1 MVSLILRE
9 MYILVPFEVNLI
21 CFVVNI
27 LFKRN
32 DSHTFNLDRH
42 DHSLISKYIILL
54 FISHDIIGKM

>member
-1 MVSLILRE
+1 MSLILRE
-9 MYILVPFEVNLI
+9 MYFLVPFEVNLI

-42 DHSLISKYIILL
+42 DHSLISLYIILL
-54 FISHDIIGKM
+54 FISHGIIGNM

>member
-1 MVSLILRE
+1 MSLILRE

-42 DHSLISKYIILL
+42 DHSLISLYIILL
-54 FISHDIIGKM
+54 FISHGIIGNM

>member
-1 MVSLILRE
+1 MSLILRE

-42 DHSLISKYIILL
+42 DDSLISIYIILL
-54 FISHDIIGKM
+54 FISHGIIGNM